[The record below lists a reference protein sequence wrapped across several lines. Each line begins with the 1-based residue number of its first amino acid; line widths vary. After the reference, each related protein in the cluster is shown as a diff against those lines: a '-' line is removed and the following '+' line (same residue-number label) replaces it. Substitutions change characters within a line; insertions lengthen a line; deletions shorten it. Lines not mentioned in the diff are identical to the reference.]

1 MVIPTVFINKVINHE
16 PWGYVSFK
24 LFADKVPKTAENFHA
39 LSTREKGFRCKSF
52 CFHRIISVF
61 MCQGGDFTSH
71 NVTGG
76 KSFYGKKFDDENF
89 TLEHTNAGILP

>member
-1 MVIPTVFINKVINHE
+1 
-16 PWGYVSFK
+16 
-24 LFADKVPKTAENFHA
+24 
-39 LSTREKGFRCKSF
+39 
-52 CFHRIISVF
+52 